1 MSQHGQLQGGQA
13 GRRQQSRGAIVRSLF
28 GCSVGLLLAASAW
41 ADDSVARCAVTLSDQ
56 PQLFLDDYVVAKITN
71 LKREI
76 TPPTKHPANPLRGL
90 TSIVFVC
97 MPPTASEGH
106 RTTRK
111 TDSRDKA

>member
-1 MSQHGQLQGGQA
+1 MDNLSTQAWQA
-13 GRRQQSRGAIVRSLF
+13 GRRQQSRGAIVRT
-28 GCSVGLLLAASAW
+28 CSAAAW
-41 ADDSVARCAVTLSDQ
+41 ACCWQRRRGRAILWRAVTLSDQ

-106 RTTRK
+106 RTT
-111 TDSRDKA
+111 